1 MDQNEYY
8 YQEQETLHNWQRY
21 LEDTQE
27 RSSHMWNSIL
37 YNQFV
42 NEEVRRL
49 NTKICF
55 LKDDLKKEKSSYNKL
70 HHDNEKLKKSLGK
83 YEKQDEP
90 SNKRKRSEL
99 SKWLTSEKRKKPK
112 NYETLEKNMIDRK
125 LIETFKNL
133 SNLNDQKVMYDATC
147 LDLLI

>member
-1 MDQNEYY
+1 MDPNEYY

-21 LEDTQE
+21 LQDTQE

-49 NTKICF
+49 NTKICY
-55 LKDDLKKEKSSYNKL
+55 LKEDLKKEKSSYNKL

-90 SNKRKRSEL
+90 SNKK
-99 SKWLTSEKRKKPK
+99 EKIR
-112 NYETLEKNMIDRK
+112 I
-125 LIETFKNL
+125 I
-133 SNLNDQKVMYDATC
+133 
-147 LDLLI
+147 